1 MAQPQLEKVYDPNRV
16 EDKWYQHWLD
26 QNYFHVEPNP
36 QKKPYTV
43 VIPPPNI
50 TGMLTMGHVLNNT
63 IQDILIRKARM
74 QGKQACWIPGT
85 DHASIATETKVVD
98 MLMDQGI
105 KKDSLSREQFLDH
118 AWKWKEKYGGLIIKQ
133 LKKLGCSCDWEREK
147 FTMDDGYTRAV
158 LEAFVKLY
166 EKGLIYKGHRL
177 VNWCPVSKSAISDEE
192 VTHQEVTGNLWYFR
206 YPITNSGEFL
216 VVATTRP
223 ETMLGDTAVAIHPN
237 DKRYKHLVGET
248 VLLPLANRE
257 IPIIA
262 DEFVDQEF
270 GTGCVKVT
278 PSHDPNDFAIGERH
292 NLAFINIMN
301 ADASLNSNVP
311 EKYRDM
317 NRENARKAVI
327 KDIEAA
333 GLLEKTEEYIHKV
346 GFSERGNVPIE
357 YYMSDQWFLKMT
369 ELSKPALDAVNKGL
383 INFHPKHWVKTYNH
397 WMENIKDWCISR
409 QLWWGH
415 RIPVWYHNE
424 NPKKIHVSLNGPED
438 KNNWTQDEDVLDT
451 WASSWLWPFAVHQW
465 PEKDH
470 DLDYFYPTAS
480 LVTGPDIIFFWVA
493 RMIIT
498 GYEFLDQKPF
508 TDVYFTSILRDESG
522 KKLSKSLG
530 NSPDPFDL
538 FNEYGTDAVRFGI
551 MLMAPQGLDVLF
563 SKERL
568 EIGRNFMNKLW
579 NACRFISMN
588 KPDNLVVGYSA
599 DETELRLPDKWILS
613 RLNRAIKNYNKQMD
627 RFHFNEAA
635 KVLYDY
641 IWNDFC
647 DWYIEIAKTRFYS
660 EDKNSKLIT
669 YDVCITS
676 IRKILPLLHPY
687 TPFITEELWSF
698 FKSERANDLIISP
711 WPTEDK
717 GVINKEID
725 NKMMM
730 LQDIIS
736 SVRAIRSRMN
746 IPPSKKIE
754 INIKTDEEQREFIDK
769 NSELIIALA
778 RLDSYSAG
786 SSVQKPSKS
795 AAAVIHGMELYIPLG
810 GLVDL
815 DKERLQLNKRKTK
828 IELLLSDIKKKLSNE
843 NFVSRAPEDIV
854 KREQDKMIELKDELE
869 KIDSNLNILT

>member
-1 MAQPQLEKVYDPNRV
+1 MSQTLLDNKYNSSKVEDRWYKHWLEK
-16 EDKWYQHWLD
+16 
-26 QNYFHVEPNP
+26 NYFHADAESE
-36 QKKPYTV
+36 KEPYTI
-43 VIPPPNI
+43 VIPPPNV

-74 QGKQACWIPGT
+74 EGKEACWIPGT
-85 DHASIATETKVVD
+85 DHASIATETKVIK
-98 MLMDQGI
+98 MLEEKGI
-105 KKDSLSREQFLDH
+105 NKNDLSREEFLDH
-118 AWKWKEKYGGLIIKQ
+118 AWEWKEKYGGIIINQ
-133 LKKLGCSCDWEREK
+133 LKKLGCSCDWERER
-147 FTMDDGYTRAV
+147 FTMDEGYSKAV
-158 LEAFVKLY
+158 LESFVKLY

-192 VTHQEVTGNLWYFR
+192 VIHKEIDSHLWYFR
-206 YPITNSGEFL
+206 YPIKGEDEYL

-223 ETMLGDTAVAIHPN
+223 ETMLGDSAVAVNPN
-237 DKRYKHLVGET
+237 DKRYKKYIGKTVTLPLVG
-248 VLLPLANRE
+248 RE

-262 DEFVDQEF
+262 DEYVDPEF
-270 GTGCVKVT
+270 GTGCVKIT
-278 PSHDPNDFAIGERH
+278 PAHDPNDFEIGKRH
-292 NLAFINIMN
+292 DLEFINVMN
-301 ADASLNSNVP
+301 DDASINDNAP
-311 EKYRDM
+311 KKYIGKDRF
-317 NRENARKAVI
+317 EARKQVLH
-327 KDIEAA
+327 DIEQD
-333 GLLEKTEEYIHKV
+333 GFLDKTENYLHKV
-346 GFSERGNVPIE
+346 GFSERGDVPIE
-357 YYMSDQWFLKMT
+357 FYMSDQWFMKMN
-369 ELSKPALDAVNKGL
+369 ELVKPAIDSVKSGK
-383 INFHPKHWVKTYNH
+383 IRFHPEHWVKTYNH
-397 WMENIKDWCISR
+397 WMNNIKDWCISR
-409 QLWWGH
+409 QLLWGH
-415 RIPVWYHNE
+415 QIPVWYHKE
-424 NPKKIHVSLNGPED
+424 DKSRLHVSVNGPKDIENWEQD
-438 KNNWTQDEDVLDT
+438 KDVLDT
-451 WASSWLWPFAVHQW
+451 WASSWIWPMGVHNW
-465 PEKDH
+465 PKESKD
-470 DLDYFYPTAS
+470 LSKFYPTNT

-588 KPDNLVVGYSA
+588 KPDNWVEGYSA

-754 INIKTDEEQREFIDK
+754 LNIKSDEEQTEFIDK

-815 DKERLQLNKRKTK
+815 DKESLQLNKRKTK

-869 KIDSNLNILT
+869 KIDSNLNMLT

>member
-118 AWKWKEKYGGLIIKQ
+118 AWKWKEKYGGLIIQQ
-133 LKKLGCSCDWEREK
+133 LKKLGCSCDWERER

-262 DEFVDQEF
+262 DEFVDPEF

-327 KDIEAA
+327 NDIEAA

-369 ELSKPALDAVNKGL
+369 ELSKPALDAVN
-383 INFHPKHWVKTYNH
+383 
-397 WMENIKDWCISR
+397 
-409 QLWWGH
+409 
-415 RIPVWYHNE
+415 
-424 NPKKIHVSLNGPED
+424 
-438 KNNWTQDEDVLDT
+438 
-451 WASSWLWPFAVHQW
+451 
-465 PEKDH
+465 
-470 DLDYFYPTAS
+470 
-480 LVTGPDIIFFWVA
+480 
-493 RMIIT
+493 
-498 GYEFLDQKPF
+498 
-508 TDVYFTSILRDESG
+508 
-522 KKLSKSLG
+522 
-530 NSPDPFDL
+530 
-538 FNEYGTDAVRFGI
+538 
-551 MLMAPQGLDVLF
+551 
-563 SKERL
+563 
-568 EIGRNFMNKLW
+568 
-579 NACRFISMN
+579 
-588 KPDNLVVGYSA
+588 
-599 DETELRLPDKWILS
+599 
-613 RLNRAIKNYNKQMD
+613 
-627 RFHFNEAA
+627 
-635 KVLYDY
+635 
-641 IWNDFC
+641 
-647 DWYIEIAKTRFYS
+647 
-660 EDKNSKLIT
+660 
-669 YDVCITS
+669 
-676 IRKILPLLHPY
+676 
-687 TPFITEELWSF
+687 
-698 FKSERANDLIISP
+698 
-711 WPTEDK
+711 
-717 GVINKEID
+717 
-725 NKMMM
+725 
-730 LQDIIS
+730 
-736 SVRAIRSRMN
+736 
-746 IPPSKKIE
+746 
-754 INIKTDEEQREFIDK
+754 
-769 NSELIIALA
+769 
-778 RLDSYSAG
+778 
-786 SSVQKPSKS
+786 
-795 AAAVIHGMELYIPLG
+795 
-810 GLVDL
+810 
-815 DKERLQLNKRKTK
+815 
-828 IELLLSDIKKKLSNE
+828 
-843 NFVSRAPEDIV
+843 
-854 KREQDKMIELKDELE
+854 
-869 KIDSNLNILT
+869 